1 MRQLLAL
8 LILLLACGASWARPE
23 EGKADEK
30 AAAIAA
36 KVMEAM
42 GGAKAYNNTHYLTWR
57 FFGKRFHVWDK
68 WSGDARVED
77 GKGLVVSVNINTRK
91 GKAWQNGVEI
101 TDAAVLEEKLTWGY
115 EAWINDSYWL
125 VMPYKL
131 RDPGVTLAYTREDKT
146 EDGRAADVLTMTFEN
161 VGVTPEN
168 KYEVFVDKESGLV
181 TQWSFF
187 EKAADSQPRFTN
199 PWSNWKRHGEIMLS
213 ADRGRGSHTDVAV
226 LTQVPATTFTS
237 PEPLTNLLGP

>member
-1 MRQLLAL
+1 MSYRWTLIAL
-8 LILLLACGASWARPE
+8 VALNSALFAAPE

-30 AAAIAA
+30 SAAIAA
-36 KVMEAM
+36 AVMQAM
-42 GGAKAYNNTHYLTWR
+42 GGAKAYDDTRFLTWR

-68 WSGDARVED
+68 HTGDIRVED
-77 GKGLVVSVNINTRK
+77 GKGLVVCMNLNTRK
-91 GKAWQNGVEI
+91 GKAWQDGKEI
-101 TDAAVLEEKLTWGY
+101 TDATKLEEQLTFGY

-131 RDPGVTLAYTREDKT
+131 RDPGVTLRYTREDKT
-146 EDGRAADVLTMTFEN
+146 EDGMAVDVMTMTFEN

-168 KYEVFVDKESGLV
+168 KYEIFVDKASSLV

-187 EKAADSQPRFTN
+187 AKADDAEPKFTN
-199 PWSNWKRHGEIMLS
+199 PWANWTRYGKIMLS

-226 LTQVPATTFTS
+226 LTSVPATTFTS
-237 PEPLTNLLGP
+237 PEPLTGLVAK